1 VGADRG
7 RRRNGDLG
15 LVHGPRILRGGDGK

>member
-15 LVHGPRILRGGDGK
+15 LVHGPRILRGAAGK